1 MKTNQTIIENGSLK
15 DVSYESP
22 KCVVINVESEGVL
35 CSSNPEGNGMEN
47 FVISQQIVSIQA
59 FGNNHLKI

>member
-15 DVSYESP
+15 DVSYEFP

-35 CSSNPEGNGMEN
+35 CSSGDKDN
-47 FVISQQIVSIQA
+47 FTISESNRFDSSIW
-59 FGNNHLKI
+59 K

>member
-1 MKTNQTIIENGSLK
+1 MK

-47 FVISQQIVSIQA
+47 FVISQSNRFDSSIW
-59 FGNNHLKI
+59 K

>member
-22 KCVVINVESEGVL
+22 KSVVLNVESEGVL
-35 CSSNPEGNGMEN
+35 CSSDPEGNGMED
-47 FVISQQIVSIQA
+47 FVIDESNRFDSDIWI
-59 FGNNHLKI
+59 

>member
-22 KCVVINVESEGVL
+22 KCVVINVEPEGVL

-47 FVISQQIVSIQA
+47 FVISLSNRFDSSIW
-59 FGNNHLKI
+59 K

>member
-15 DVSYESP
+15 DVSYEFP

-35 CSSNPEGNGMEN
+35 CSSGDKGVSMDN
-47 FVISQQIVSIQA
+47 FTISESNRFDSSIW
-59 FGNNHLKI
+59 K

>member
-47 FVISQQIVSIQA
+47 FVISLSLIHI
-59 FGNNHLKI
+59 